1 MLKKTTKGLVSG
13 GITASVALGLAA
25 LAFAGGSMAG
35 AQSRDPAY
43 SAAKAAGQVGEQRD
57 GYLGVV
63 GDQSA
68 DIKAMVRDINNKR
81 RAVYTSKA
89 ASLNSTIDEYA
100 FTTACRLILESSP
113 GEKYQGLDGSWKTRG
128 SAPPERD
135 AKCP

>member
-1 MLKKTTKGLVSG
+1 MLKKTIKGMGKAGIGSG
-13 GITASVALGLAA
+13 VAMGLAA
-25 LAFAGGSMAG
+25 LALAGGAMAG
-35 AQSRDPAY
+35 AQARDPAY
-43 SAAKAAGQVGEQRD
+43 GAAKSAGQVGEQRD

-68 DIKAMVRDINNKR
+68 DIKALVRDINNKR
-81 RAVYTSKA
+81 RAVYTAKA

-100 FTTACRLILESSP
+100 FTTACRLILETKP

-128 SAPPERD
+128 SGPPERD

>member
-1 MLKKTTKGLVSG
+1 MFIKTTKGIVSG
-13 GITASVALGLAA
+13 GIAAGAAIGLSA
-25 LAFAGGSMAG
+25 LALSSGSMAG

-43 SAAKAAGQVGEQRD
+43 AAAKSAGQVGEQRD

-63 GDQSA
+63 GAQGA

-100 FTTACRLILESSP
+100 FTTACRLILETKA

-128 SAPPERD
+128 SGAPERD